1 MKKYFFLILLF
12 SLVIPQIMFAAW
24 WNPLTWFN
32 SWKFSNPVLD
42 VQTQELENRIKELEQ
57 KIQDNNISTTT
68 PEQKSTSTVVNK
80 ILPSIK
86 NQPSVVNS
94 KIVPITPKTIPS
106 ITPTPTLPPKDFRA
120 NCVLSEKSVESG
132 DSVTAKI
139 DIQFESN
146 SAYKIVW
153 PTKYLTKIIDNN
165 EALFNPV
172 STTQLGVT
180 VTRLADGYSKIV
192 NCTLWVNEEAIEI
205 SEDEK
210 RKNSPECKE
219 AKSLLEKIN
228 AEIKPIQDQID
239 RNYNT
244 YLKTG
249 ISQDDSSLNSNLATL
264 SVRRSGLQSKYYAAC
279 ENFYPTP
286 QKIYNTNCHEIFGS
300 FYCETY

>member
-192 NCTLWVNEEAIEI
+192 NCTLWVDEKNLILDDQPQKTKAQIEEENCQLKKIEKVDITKNIYDIEEKYRKIIEAAKLNPNGMSSGALNSEITRLSNKKLSETNPLYDKLMVVESEI
-205 SEDEK
+205 S
-210 RKNSPECKE
+210 
-219 AKSLLEKIN
+219 L
-228 AEIKPIQDQID
+228 
-239 RNYNT
+239 
-244 YLKTG
+244 
-249 ISQDDSSLNSNLATL
+249 
-264 SVRRSGLQSKYYAAC
+264 
-279 ENFYPTP
+279 
-286 QKIYNTNCHEIFGS
+286 
-300 FYCETY
+300 YCY